1 MTLSYYLGIDPG
13 LSGALAFYDPLRNT
27 LEVFDMPTA
36 EKKVAGNKKRTI
48 DLHALAN
55 LVDDLGDRTVSAI
68 IEEVGAMPKQGVT
81 SSFNFGFNTA
91 CAQMAVVAK
100 GIKLSLVR
108 PAVWKKEMRI
118 SRDKESSRIE
128 ASRILPKHVSNWPLK
143 KHDGRAEAAL
153 LAYYLSQRERNLSI
167 GDML

>member
-1 MTLSYYLGIDPG
+1 MTLSYYLGVDPG
-13 LSGALAFYDPLRNT
+13 LSGALAFYDPIRNN
-27 LEVFDMPTA
+27 LVVHDMPTVA
-36 EKKVAGNKKRTI
+36 VKVAGKKKRTI

-55 LVDDLGDRTVSAI
+55 LVDHLGDLTISAI

-81 SSFNFGFNTA
+81 SSFNFGFNAA
-91 CAQMAVVAK
+91 CAQMAIVSK

-108 PAVWKKEMRI
+108 PAVWKREMHL
-118 SRDKESSRIE
+118 SRDKESSRVE
-128 ASRILPKHVSNWPLK
+128 ASRLMPKHATKWPLK
-143 KHDGRAEAAL
+143 KDDGRAEAAL